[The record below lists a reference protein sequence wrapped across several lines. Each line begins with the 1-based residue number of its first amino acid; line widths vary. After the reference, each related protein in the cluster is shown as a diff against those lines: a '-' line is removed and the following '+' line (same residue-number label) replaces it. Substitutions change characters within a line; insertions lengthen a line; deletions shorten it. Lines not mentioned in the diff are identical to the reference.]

1 MLTLVAILTL
11 LFPIDD
17 NIKIV
22 DPWMRP
28 NAKGMASALYFTIEN
43 NSEAADTLYKVES
56 ELAERIEIHETYSNG
71 DVMGMREVGIL
82 VIEANSSFDL
92 KPGAHHIMLMKL
104 KQDLKNNDDG
114 DFILHFKNAGEIK
127 ITAVVRLK

>member
-1 MLTLVAILTL
+1 MITLIIILNL
-11 LFPIDD
+11 FFPIDD

-43 NSEAADTLYKVES
+43 TTETTDTLYKVES
-56 ELAERIEIHETYSNG
+56 EIAERIEIHETYSSG
-71 DVMGMREVGIL
+71 DVIGMREVGMI
-82 VIEANSSFDL
+82 VVEASSSFEL

-104 KQDLKNNDDG
+104 KQDLKEGNNG

-127 ITAVVRLK
+127 ITAVVKLK

>member
-1 MLTLVAILTL
+1 MITLFAFLTL

-17 NIKIV
+17 NIKII

-43 NSEAADTLYKVES
+43 EGETADTLFKVES
-56 ELAERIEIHETYSNG
+56 DLAERIEIHETYSSG
-71 DVMGMREVGIL
+71 DVMGMREVGMI
-82 VIEANSSFDL
+82 VVEARSSFEL

-104 KQDLKNNDDG
+104 KQDLKSDEKG
-114 DFILHFKNAGEIK
+114 DFTLHFKEAGEIK
-127 ITAVVRLK
+127 ITAVVKSK

>member
-1 MLTLVAILTL
+1 MITLITILTL
-11 LFPIDD
+11 FFPIDN

-43 NSEAADTLYKVES
+43 SSETTDTLYKVES
-56 ELAERIEIHETYSNG
+56 ETAERIEIHETYSSG
-71 DVMGMREVGIL
+71 DVIGMREVGMII
-82 VIEANSSFDL
+82 VEAGSSFEL

-104 KQDLKNNDDG
+104 KNDIKEG
-114 DFILHFKNAGEIK
+114 NSGEFILHFKNAGEIK
-127 ITAVVRLK
+127 ITADVKSK

>member
-1 MLTLVAILTL
+1 MITLLTILSL

-28 NAKGMASALYFTIEN
+28 NAEGMASALYFIIEN
-43 NSEAADTLYKVES
+43 NSEVADTLFKVDS
-56 ELAERIEIHETYSNG
+56 ELAEKIEIHETYSSG
-71 DVMGMREVGIL
+71 EVMGMREIGMIV
-82 VIEANSSFDL
+82 VNPNSSFQL

-104 KQDLKNNDDG
+104 KQDLKDG
-114 DFILHFKNAGEIK
+114 DSGEFILHFKNAGEIK
-127 ITAVVRLK
+127 ITAVVISK